1 MKGILKVILIS
12 MLVTI
17 GAVALFIGGYWLFG
31 GLNQQETY
39 ALDLSFSQTEVI
51 SSRTFALQVNTSTES
66 VNMRTVSL
74 ETSPGGDLIIDYP
87 RQAVIGEPFS
97 IMPVT
102 DSDTGNIHGGVVT
115 LYARYTNSSSNQE
128 VLASCKILI
137 DASVNEFELGFDLT
151 ELKSTDT
158 FRLASQ
164 GSNVGDLI
172 KVSPEYALMPYR
184 NRNEFG
190 NLTTDSIFAVGNL
203 QNKKIFLALVNSET
217 GELDE
222 SAVNFR
228 VTTARGETTLAPI
241 IEVQYTYNQNTNRLE
256 VNSDIDIVPTGNRL
270 GEVVLYAYVCPNFT
284 GQENVNTSNVM
295 TNSSV
300 ISTSK
305 SFVIRDYSIDG
316 LVISSENAEVYFDNE
331 TILYLNNENA
341 GKLGGINLGVELINN
356 SGVEVDDY
364 YLRNNVFISIE
375 SDINDRLTR
384 LDGSTTESGEM
395 NVNYTNIDASNPS
408 SWGLRYYYN
417 DFLAYYNYK
426 NNESDDNKIRVT
438 VTFRDFENEYT
449 KTFYLIP
456 RAREVE
462 SIDVNYTG
470 SQDRLTFESG
480 SQFNISENN
489 FIFTYKDGSGA
500 DFNTLTYYLPYT
512 SSNSISTIPSDN
524 ARFALEFTFISR
536 RGGTISD
543 FSVVDNWCNMVNSTL
558 TFTQGENE
566 VIFSFDGSGNLTGAN
581 TDFEFLAGVPI
592 TATLTP
598 ITKTA
603 QVEESDNLF
612 SFNIGGELFNIN
624 ARLVK
629 FYSISSQGAST
640 IPYLVVNNVR
650 INSEFEILTEDNSNI
665 IRLEINSDSTL
676 NGIGAFTVIARLINE
691 SQGVIYDLGVECEA
705 LIYVYENISEILIY
719 NYDNYEQ
726 SAFGM
731 QNAIDENSEGKYFY
745 ITSSQLETLR
755 RLKESDRLKISFTQ
769 DFGDYDA
776 SNYNGLVEI
785 NENAITFGE
794 FSEVYDEDGLLIGY
808 MVPYV
813 VGEIYSIELDG
824 TILENIFNVRI
835 YVDNGTDEYF
845 YGSFVFNNDTTST
858 TLNLNVNDLIYNEAD
873 IVYLANNGDET
884 TYGNSIDNPL
894 SLRATVTNGEVGWNV
909 INNGETVTEL
919 NNLRYGFKYLNTDL
933 DYSVYGI
940 RYNLREID
948 PNFTL
953 NNVSAFFDFVVSHE
967 GGGLTFKNVPYV
979 DGGILLELSIYVE
992 SNSNEFIH
1000 YVYDGS
1006 GFTRV
1011 INEALRQENAAKMYF
1026 RLEGFDINI
1035 TPNEDFVLTGTKDSV
1050 YKLFGD
1056 DGLFTISGV
1065 GSIDYSKAF
1074 SASVNSSHVSLSEDL
1089 SSFTIKNDFLKSERV
1104 TFSFYYNSQSN
1115 PLYITL
1121 PESDSKVDGYSVMAS
1136 GAYEINILKTTFDAP
1151 SVTPIDEFVSIT
1163 YLGTSEE
1170 KNRQVTLSVLVG
1182 SESEDIISITNG
1194 NITIKTFVG
1203 SREATLRVSIR
1214 DDVNASSEDVT
1225 VTINSLYSLDNVDIS
1240 ADEVGSSY
1248 QINAG
1253 VNYNVLFTPNETAE
1267 GLGVTL
1273 NSVSFEFTSSEEDLV
1288 ISDINLLMKGYF
1300 VSSSNITFLSQDINY
1315 EKDVTMTLTFTFSD
1329 GGSFEKSFNLTILP
1343 NLEFKLSN
1351 TANFGKSGDRLLI
1364 DKSSVSVMK
1373 NGGNILNDNNLTPD
1387 KFSFE
1392 IDGKTNENI
1401 FKFEESGEDLLY
1413 LIINYDDPNHS
1424 IIPSGE
1430 PSLTVI
1436 ATIIFEL
1443 TTDYGY
1449 TLQFESSFEVLVL
1462 SSAN

>member
-1 MKGILKVILIS
+1 MQ
-12 MLVTI
+12 
-17 GAVALFIGGYWLFG
+17 
-31 GLNQQETY
+31 GL
-39 ALDLSFSQTEVI
+39 LSSF
-51 SSRTFALQVNTSTES
+51 
-66 VNMRTVSL
+66 
-74 ETSPGGDLIIDYP
+74 P
-87 RQAVIGEPFS
+87 
-97 IMPVT
+97 
-102 DSDTGNIHGGVVT
+102 
-115 LYARYTNSSSNQE
+115 LY
-128 VLASCKILI
+128 
-137 DASVNEFELGFDLT
+137 F
-151 ELKSTDT
+151 
-158 FRLASQ
+158 
-164 GSNVGDLI
+164 
-172 KVSPEYALMPYR
+172 
-184 NRNEFG
+184 
-190 NLTTDSIFAVGNL
+190 
-203 QNKKIFLALVNSET
+203 
-217 GELDE
+217 
-222 SAVNFR
+222 
-228 VTTARGETTLAPI
+228 
-241 IEVQYTYNQNTNRLE
+241 
-256 VNSDIDIVPTGNRL
+256 
-270 GEVVLYAYVCPNFT
+270 
-284 GQENVNTSNVM
+284 
-295 TNSSV
+295 SV
-300 ISTSK
+300 I
-305 SFVIRDYSIDG
+305 
-316 LVISSENAEVYFDNE
+316 
-331 TILYLNNENA
+331 
-341 GKLGGINLGVELINN
+341 
-356 SGVEVDDY
+356 
-364 YLRNNVFISIE
+364 
-375 SDINDRLTR
+375 
-384 LDGSTTESGEM
+384 
-395 NVNYTNIDASNPS
+395 
-408 SWGLRYYYN
+408 
-417 DFLAYYNYK
+417 
-426 NNESDDNKIRVT
+426 
-438 VTFRDFENEYT
+438 
-449 KTFYLIP
+449 
-456 RAREVE
+456 
-462 SIDVNYTG
+462 
-470 SQDRLTFESG
+470 
-480 SQFNISENN
+480 
-489 FIFTYKDGSGA
+489 
-500 DFNTLTYYLPYT
+500 
-512 SSNSISTIPSDN
+512 
-524 ARFALEFTFISR
+524 
-536 RGGTISD
+536 
-543 FSVVDNWCNMVNSTL
+543 DNWCNTVNSTL

-566 VIFSFDGSGNLTGAN
+566 VVFSFDGSGNLTGTN
-581 TDFEFLAGVPI
+581 TDFEFLGLVPV
-592 TATLTP
+592 TVTLTP

-629 FYSISSQGAST
+629 FYSISSQGTST

-676 NGIGAFTVIARLINE
+676 NGIGAFTVIAQLINE

-731 QNAIDENSEGKYFY
+731 QNAIDENSEEKYFY

-785 NENAITFGE
+785 NESAITFGE
-794 FSEVYDEDGLLIGY
+794 FSEVYDEDGLLSGY
-808 MVPYV
+808 MVSCV

-884 TYGNSIDNPL
+884 TFGSSIDNPL
-894 SLRATVTNGEVGWNV
+894 SLRATVTNGEVGWN
-909 INNGETVTEL
+909 ILNNGETVTEL
-919 NNLRYGFKYLNTDL
+919 HNLRYGFKYSSTDL

-953 NNVSAFFDFVVSHE
+953 NNVSAFFDFVVSTE

-1026 RLEGFDINI
+1026 KLEGFDINI

-1050 YKLFGD
+1050 YNLFGD

-1089 SSFTIKNDFLKSERV
+1089 SSFTIQNDFLMSERV

-1121 PESDSKVDGYSVMAS
+1121 PNCEYKVDGYSVMVG

-1163 YLGTSEE
+1163 YLGTVEE
-1170 KNRQVTLSVLVG
+1170 ESRQVTLSVLVG
-1182 SESEDIISITNG
+1182 SESEDIISIANG

-1214 DDVNASSEDVT
+1214 DDVTASSEDVT
-1225 VTINSLYSLDNVDIS
+1225 ITINSLYSLDNVDIE
-1240 ADEVGSSY
+1240 ANEVGSNY

-1253 VNYNVLFTPNETAE
+1253 TVYNVLFTPNETAE

-1273 NSVSFEFTSSEEDLV
+1273 SSVSFEFTSSEEDLV
-1288 ISDINLLMKGYF
+1288 ISDINLLMKGNF

-1315 EKDVTMTLTFTFSD
+1315 EKAVTMTLTFTFSD
-1329 GGSFEKSFNLTILP
+1329 GGSFEKNFNLTILP

-1392 IDGKTNENI
+1392 INGKVNESI
-1401 FKFEESGEDLLY
+1401 FEFVEMGEDLLY
-1413 LIINYDDPNHS
+1413 LNINYDSSHT

-1430 PSLTVI
+1430 SSLTVR
-1436 ATIIFEL
+1436 AKIIFKL
-1443 TTDYGY
+1443 TTEYGY
-1449 TLQFESSFEVLVL
+1449 TLQFESEFDVNILV
-1462 SSAN
+1462 SAN